1 MYIKKSL
8 KKLIAA
14 SMIAGGMTL
23 TLTPMIDGSNIDFT
37 VMSVAHAEVKTYTGV
52 GEYIMSDFETPEVA
66 KQRAKAR
73 AEQNAQ
79 EQAGVYVSGFT
90 QVNNMQVTEDEV
102 IVITSGIMSVTDVS
116 YEKRFGQDDTT
127 IFTATIKANIDTD
140 DVNKWLEKGIQERS
154 AIAAQNK
161 ELQEALEEQNKQI
174 AELKRLLAEKDPN
187 TDVNKIKAEF
197 VDMDKAFMSNQK
209 VESGNR
215 AYFND
220 DYQRAISEYSQAI
233 ELNPNNAIAYRNR
246 GTSYANLQSYSR
258 AAKDFSKVIELEPN
272 NASGYIGR
280 GAAYIYMMKYNSA
293 ISDLTDAIELN
304 PNDPLSY
311 YNRGICY
318 QAIGN
323 MERAQSDYSK
333 ARALGYND

>member
-14 SMIAGGMTL
+14 SMIAGSMTL
-23 TLTPMIDGSNIDFT
+23 TPVIDDFNIDFT
-37 VMSVAHAEVKTYTGV
+37 VMSVAHAEIKTYTGV
-52 GEYIMSDFETPEVA
+52 GEYLMSDFETPEVA

-90 QVNNMQVTEDEV
+90 KVNNMQVTEDEV
-102 IVITSGIMSVTDVS
+102 IVITSGIMSVTEVS
-116 YEKRFGQDDTT
+116 YEKRFGTDDTT
-127 IFTATIKANIDTD
+127 IFTATIKANINTD
-140 DVNKWLEKGIQERS
+140 DVNKWLEKGVQERS

-161 ELQEALEEQNKQI
+161 ELQAAIDEQNKQI
-174 AELKRLLAEKDPN
+174 AELKRQLAEKN
-187 TDVNKIKAEF
+187 TSTDINKIKAEF
-197 VDMDKAFMSNQK
+197 ADMDNAFMSNQK

-215 AYFND
+215 YYFNG
-220 DYQRAISEYSQAI
+220 DYNNAGAEYSQAI
-233 ELNPNNAIAYRNR
+233 KLNPQNAIAYRNR
-246 GTSYANLQSYSR
+246 GTTYANLQNYAY
-258 AAKDFSKVIELEPN
+258 AAKDYSKVIELEPN
-272 NASGYIGR
+272 NASAYVGR
-280 GAAYIYMMKYNSA
+280 GAAYIYMGQYNSA
-293 ISDLTDAIELN
+293 ISDLTKAIELN

-323 MERAQSDYSK
+323 MERAQADYSK
-333 ARALGYND
+333 AKSMGLE

>member
-14 SMIAGGMTL
+14 SMIAGSMTL
-23 TLTPMIDGSNIDFT
+23 TPVIDDFDVEFT
-37 VMSVAHAEVKTYTGV
+37 FMSVAHAEIRTYTGV

-79 EQAGVYVSGFT
+79 EQAGVYVSGYT
-90 QVNNMQVTEDEV
+90 QVQNMQVTEDEI

-127 IFTATIKANIDTD
+127 IFTATIKANINTD

-154 AIAAQNK
+154 AIATQNK
-161 ELQEALEEQNKQI
+161 ELQEEIEKQNKMI
-174 AELKRLLAEKDPN
+174 EELKKQLADKN
-187 TDVNKIKAEF
+187 SKTDKTKLKEEITNI
-197 VDMDKAFMSNQK
+197 DNAFLSNQK

-215 AYFND
+215 AYFNGN
-220 DYQRAISEYSQAI
+220 YQGAISEYSQAL
-233 ELNPNNAIAYRNR
+233 ELNPQNAIAYRNR
-246 GTSYANLQSYSR
+246 GTSYANLKNYSG
-258 AAKDFSKVIELEPN
+258 AAGDFSKVIEIEPN
-272 NASGYIGR
+272 NASGYVGR
-280 GAAYIYMMKYNSA
+280 GAAYIYMGQYNSA
-293 ISDLTDAIELN
+293 ISDLTRAIELN
-304 PNDPLSY
+304 PSDPLSY

-318 QAIGN
+318 QATGN
-323 MERAQSDYSK
+323 MDRAQADYNK
-333 ARALGYND
+333 ARSMGLSF